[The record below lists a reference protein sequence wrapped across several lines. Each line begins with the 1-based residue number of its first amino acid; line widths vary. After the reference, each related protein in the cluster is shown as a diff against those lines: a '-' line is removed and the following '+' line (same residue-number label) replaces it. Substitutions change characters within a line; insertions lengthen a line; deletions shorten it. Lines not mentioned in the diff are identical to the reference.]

1 MFKNIFLKES
11 LIYIP
16 KFFSYNE
23 INSKQIIPYI
33 DFIFFLFRT
42 NSKKEGTE
50 GTSGGNKKYNS
61 INFFTKKVKNRF
73 FVVLQITM
81 MNNNTDYRPKY
92 PVQTLEKALE
102 IIKYFKNNITTEGI
116 SISELSEKLNMGKSS
131 VHRILDT
138 LYAYN
143 YVERLNNGSSYKLG
157 WELFDIGNT
166 VPNQHSLSSS
176 NYIPL
181 LEKLCA
187 KYCET
192 VNLGI
197 LNNDAVVIIYKMEPN
212 IRLKA
217 NVQIGGREPLYATSL
232 GKHFLSEM
240 TDDEIYNYYRVHK
253 IEPYTKNTIITP
265 GKMVKELQEIRQT
278 GVAIDREEFC
288 EGLTCVSMP
297 VRDFT
302 KKIVASISLSGP
314 TQRLSFETI
323 NQIKVD
329 LKETCNKLSHY
340 MGFKPI
346 QKNRS

>member
-1 MFKNIFLKES
+1 MKKIS
-11 LIYIP
+11 LSIW
-16 KFFSYNE
+16 KFF
-23 INSKQIIPYI
+23 
-33 DFIFFLFRT
+33 FRLPSRMIME
-42 NSKKEGTE
+42 N
-50 GTSGGNKKYNS
+50 
-61 INFFTKKVKNRF
+61 V
-73 FVVLQITM
+73 
-81 MNNNTDYRPKY
+81 DYKPKY

-187 KYCET
+187 KYSET

-253 IEPYTKNTIITP
+253 IEPYTRNTIITP
-265 GKMVKELQEIRQT
+265 GKMMKEIQEIRRT
-278 GVAIDREEFC
+278 GTAIDREEFC
-288 EGLTCVSMP
+288 DGLTCVSMP

-302 KKIVASISLSGP
+302 GKVVAAISLSGP
-314 TQRLSFETI
+314 SQRLSMDTI
-323 NQIKVD
+323 SQIKED
-329 LKETCNKLSHY
+329 LRETCDKLSSY
-340 MGFKPI
+340 MGYKAMA
-346 QKNRS
+346 